1 MYLAQVTGA
10 IVSTT
15 KHESL
20 YGNKLLTVTR
30 LDENHRPTSDIE
42 IAIDCVGAGNNDI
55 VVVTRGSSA
64 RNSSSHPHSVTDAAI
79 VGIVDSL
86 EL

>member
-20 YGNKLLTVTR
+20 NGNKLLVVTR
-30 LDENHRPTSDIE
+30 LDQQHRPTSETE
-42 IAIDCVGAGNNDI
+42 IAIDCVGAGNSDI
-55 VVVTRGSSA
+55 VVVTTGSSA
-64 RNSSSHPHSVTDAAI
+64 RKSSSHSDSVTDAAI

-86 EL
+86 ES

>member
-1 MYLAQVTGA
+1 MYLAKVTGA

-20 YGNKLLTVTR
+20 NGNKLLIVTR
-30 LDENHRPTSDIE
+30 LDQKHLPTSETE
-42 IAIDCVGAGNNDI
+42 IAIDCVGAGNSDI
-55 VVVTRGSSA
+55 VVVTKGSSA
-64 RNSSSHPHSVTDAAI
+64 RKSSFNSDSVTDAAI

-86 EL
+86 ES

>member
-20 YGNKLLTVTR
+20 NGNKLLVVMR
-30 LDENHRPTSDIE
+30 LDKDHRPTRDTE
-42 IAIDCVGAGNNDI
+42 IAIDCVGAGNSDI
-55 VVVTRGSSA
+55 VVVTTGSSA
-64 RNSSSHPHSVTDAAI
+64 RKSSCHPASVTDAAI

-86 EL
+86 ES

>member
-1 MYLAQVTGA
+1 MYLAKVTGA

-20 YGNKLLTVTR
+20 NGNKLLIVTR
-30 LDENHRPTSDIE
+30 LDEQNHPTSETE
-42 IAIDCVGAGNNDI
+42 IAIDCVGAGNSDI
-55 VVVTRGSSA
+55 VVVTTGSSA
-64 RNSSSHPHSVTDAAI
+64 RNSTTHSNPVTDAAI

-86 EL
+86 EQ

>member
-20 YGNKLLTVTR
+20 NGNKLLVVTR
-30 LDENHRPTSDIE
+30 LDQQHRPTSETE
-42 IAIDCVGAGNNDI
+42 IAIDCVGAGNSDI
-55 VVVTRGSSA
+55 VVVTTGSSA
-64 RNSSSHPHSVTDAAI
+64 RKAVPTPTLLRMLQSSALLTR
-79 VGIVDSL
+79 
-86 EL
+86 